1 MNKLPSSPVFKRGV
15 DMELN
20 LNTQILLP
28 LYVWNYFLVFV
39 DSKKNKM
46 VQ

>member
-1 MNKLPSSPVFKRGV
+1 MNKLPSSLVFKRGV

-20 LNTQILLP
+20 LNTQILFL